1 LRINK
6 SNATRKYRWH
16 QLSSYLIK
24 LFSTTE
30 KHPFLYWEFPG
41 YGGQQA
47 VRLGKWKGIIQDM
60 NKGNTTIQLF
70 DLDKD
75 MQEQHDV
82 AEQNP
87 EVVKKI
93 ERIMKEQH
101 RTPEVASFRMKVLDG
116 E

>member
-1 LRINK
+1 
-6 SNATRKYRWH
+6 
-16 QLSSYLIK
+16 
-24 LFSTTE
+24 
-30 KHPFLYWEFPG
+30 
-41 YGGQQA
+41 
-47 VRLGKWKGIIQDM
+47 
-60 NKGNTTIQLF
+60 
-70 DLDKD
+70 